1 MSTFWSGWI
10 IVLTAFTIIA
20 TAWLLFATRK
30 AKSKTSREDNTTGHV
45 YDGIEEYDNP
55 LPAWWM
61 YMFWISIAFAIG
73 YLVVYP
79 GLGNYPGTFGWS
91 SVSQLERDVDRAEA
105 KYGPL
110 FAKYADMPAT
120 EVLQDDQAVKMGQR
134 IFANN
139 CAQCHGSDGKGAMGF
154 PNLADND
161 WLYGGTTEQIQA
173 TIVNGRIAAMP
184 PWQDA
189 LKDEG
194 IEQVAAYVQS
204 LSGREADPALVAA
217 GQKHYQTL
225 CIACH
230 AADGTGNQAL
240 GAPNLTDDVW
250 LYGGSPLMIKHTLR
264 SGRNGRMPAF
274 KDTLSEEKIHLL
286 NAYVLGLSKQG

>member
-1 MSTFWSGWI
+1 MSAFWSGWI
-10 IVLTAFTIIA
+10 IVLTVFTIVA
-20 TAWLLFATRK
+20 TSWLLFANR
-30 AKSKTSREDNTTGHV
+30 KSKGTGAGNTTGHE

-55 LPAWWM
+55 LPAWWI
-61 YMFWISIAFAIG
+61 YMFVVSIVFAIG

-79 GLGNYPGTFGWS
+79 GLGNYAGLFGWS
-91 SVSQLERDVDRAEA
+91 QVSQLERDVDRAEQ

-110 FAKYADMPAT
+110 FAKYADMPVE
-120 EVLQDDQAVKMGQR
+120 EVLQHDQAVKMGQR

-139 CAQCHGSDGKGAMGF
+139 CAQCHGSDGKGSMGF
-154 PNLADND
+154 PNLTDND

-173 TIVNGRIAAMP
+173 TLVNGRNAAMP

-194 IEQVAAYVQS
+194 IDQVTEY
-204 LSGREADPALVAA
+204 LLLLNGRESDPALAEA
-217 GQKHYQTL
+217 GKKHYQTL
-225 CIACH
+225 CVACH
-230 AADGTGNQAL
+230 GAEGTGNQAL
-240 GAPNLTDDVW
+240 GAPNLTDDIW

-264 SGRNGRMPAF
+264 AGRNGRMPAF

-286 NAYVLGLSKQG
+286 NAYVYGLSKQG